1 MLKMILLFVCVCSLN
16 HLFFQYPL
24 DGKFKT
30 IIVGKWRL
38 IYNLPK
44 MLLLLVK
51 IRISTS
57 QFTQR
62 ALGWEKMHKQVFF
75 GVCVFVSTY
84 TQIVVLFQ
92 SSAISPIAN

>member
-1 MLKMILLFVCVCSLN
+1 
-16 HLFFQYPL
+16 
-24 DGKFKT
+24 
-30 IIVGKWRL
+30 
-38 IYNLPK
+38 

-62 ALGWEKMHKQVFF
+62 AFVWEKMHKQVFL
-75 GVCVFVSTY
+75 VCVFVSTY